1 MGSVSM
7 TVSRAS
13 SYCGWS
19 SVTLNM
25 KLVTLFLVVGM
36 VVSQDRH
43 MVINKRQAEQHSND
57 QFFLF
62 GQILN
67 SLGGLLGTAAEEGG
81 QFLERQVEVNQPI
94 VETVHNISDT
104 IGGSEFVQGS
114 TRTAP
119 QLVGTKLGLAHSTAQ
134 IFSSLSCLL
143 LCPHYPAG
151 TQREACEQQHC
162 TP

>member
-1 MGSVSM
+1 
-7 TVSRAS
+7 
-13 SYCGWS
+13 
-19 SVTLNM
+19 
-25 KLVTLFLVVGM
+25 
-36 VVSQDRH
+36 
-43 MVINKRQAEQHSND
+43 MVINKRQAEQHNND

-67 SLGGLLGTAAEEGG
+67 SLGKLTFITLQEKSVRIFLCFALKEVLTEGVAGGLFGTAAEEGG

-134 IFSSLSCLL
+134 VRS
-143 LCPHYPAG
+143 
-151 TQREACEQQHC
+151 
-162 TP
+162 